1 MQRVPLAALMLAS
14 LVASCGGRASSDC
27 DRAVHHVLFELTSPH
42 RGGRPSPDETAA
54 IEQAFAITV
63 PICKREGLTQAQLD
77 CLFAARSAEDLP
89 AIARCP
95 AIAANRPSW
104 LLLGTP

>member
-14 LVASCGGRASSDC
+14 LVAGCRGGASSDC
-27 DRAVHHVLFELTSPH
+27 DRAVHHVLFDLTSRH
-42 RGGRPSPDETAA
+42 HGGRPSPEETAA
-54 IEQAFAITV
+54 IEQAVAITV
-63 PICKREGLTQAQLD
+63 PICKREGLTQSQLD